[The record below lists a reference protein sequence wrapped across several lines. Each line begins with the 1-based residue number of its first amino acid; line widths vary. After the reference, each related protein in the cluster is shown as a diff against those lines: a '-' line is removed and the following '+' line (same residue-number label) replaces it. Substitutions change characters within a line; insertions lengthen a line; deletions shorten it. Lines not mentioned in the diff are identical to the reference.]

1 MFRVLRSS
9 EPLDGQR
16 VRYRLRAV
24 PIRAPG
30 AATDDDGQAREV
42 SSELDADLLLD
53 KLRFGQVVPTPEATF
68 EALWQQLRIELDLGY
83 D

>member
-1 MFRVLRSS
+1 VFRVLRSS

-24 PIRAPG
+24 PIRASG
-30 AATDDDGQAREV
+30 AATDDGQAREV